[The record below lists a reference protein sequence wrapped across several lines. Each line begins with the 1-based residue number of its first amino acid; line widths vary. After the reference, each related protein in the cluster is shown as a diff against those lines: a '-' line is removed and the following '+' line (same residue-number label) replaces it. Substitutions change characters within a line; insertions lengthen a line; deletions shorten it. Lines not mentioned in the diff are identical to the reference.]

1 MYKDYSR
8 IKVFSYR
15 KQYCEKVTINK
26 APKTYRKEFSS
37 GSEKKEKKKK
47 LKRKAQAKATYSC
60 CDFNPISRNSSANF
74 PGWVL

>member
-1 MYKDYSR
+1 M

-37 GSEKKEKKKK
+37 GSEKKEKKKTK
-47 LKRKAQAKATYSC
+47 KKS
-60 CDFNPISRNSSANF
+60 
-74 PGWVL
+74 PGQSYLLML